1 MVKAIQILSVLL
13 NPLTRKR
20 LFAPILGQIHT
31 WDSIGMSPK
40 INSRSN
46 SRTYARI
53 YCTPEERERWTRY
66 ARDSRYETF
75 SDFART
81 AIELLIGNPD
91 LPSIVVVEEVRELP
105 NGLNIEEIM
114 HILAEI
120 DTKARA

>member
-1 MVKAIQILSVLL
+1 
-13 NPLTRKR
+13 
-20 LFAPILGQIHT
+20 
-31 WDSIGMSPK
+31 MSPK